1 MTLSASNPF
10 LASTR
15 WRAIV
20 RALGAISGSVGYVS
34 AVYGTRVRCKNKTSR
49 EFLRKPGQ
57 NVFGNA
63 YNAATNASENF
74 LVSAGTPASLAAFAL
89 AFAGTPASLAAF
101 ALAFADTPASL
112 AAFALA
118 FAGTPASLA
127 ANARAFAGV
136 PQERFSPF
144 WRLQDCC
151 KHFQRHFGRYNMLS
165 ETFSMNKGISFFC
178 RTHVMDSIGTLA

>member
-1 MTLSASNPF
+1 MAF
-10 LASTR
+10 
-15 WRAIV
+15 
-20 RALGAISGSVGYVS
+20 
-34 AVYGTRVRCKNKTSR
+34 
-49 EFLRKPGQ
+49 
-57 NVFGNA
+57 
-63 YNAATNASENF
+63 
-74 LVSAGTPASLAAFAL
+74 AGTPASLAAFAL

-101 ALAFADTPASL
+101 ALAFAGTPASL

-127 ANARAFAGV
+127 AFALAFAGTPASLVANARTFAGV

-165 ETFSMNKGISFFC
+165 ETLSIRESHSFVELTLWTVSERLPDRASDLFLAPNEARASERQSLFISTIRKRNPLWNTRTIRWTTTVHRRRGIG
-178 RTHVMDSIGTLA
+178 HAM

>member
-1 MTLSASNPF
+1 MF
-10 LASTR
+10 
-15 WRAIV
+15 
-20 RALGAISGSVGYVS
+20 
-34 AVYGTRVRCKNKTSR
+34 
-49 EFLRKPGQ
+49 
-57 NVFGNA
+57 
-63 YNAATNASENF
+63 
-74 LVSAGTPASLAAFAL
+74 AGTPASLAAFAL

-101 ALAFADTPASL
+101 ALAFAGAPASLAAFALASAGTPASL

-151 KHFQRHFGRYNMLS
+151 EHFQRHFGRYNMLS